1 MLIAG
6 ISVLVLGLLAG
17 GYYYYVNYYNKSSYK
32 VLKDH
37 DRTGHDITHVKDKTI
52 DELKA
57 LCDADD
63 KCLGFNDVGYLKNYV
78 SNPGKLSGV
87 DLYIKQ

>member
-32 VLKDH
+32 VMKEH
-37 DRTGHDITHVKDKTI
+37 DSSGNDIFHAKGATI

-63 KCLGFNDVGYLKNYV
+63 KCLGFNSVGYVKSVVKPAEMKN
-78 SNPGKLSGV
+78 V